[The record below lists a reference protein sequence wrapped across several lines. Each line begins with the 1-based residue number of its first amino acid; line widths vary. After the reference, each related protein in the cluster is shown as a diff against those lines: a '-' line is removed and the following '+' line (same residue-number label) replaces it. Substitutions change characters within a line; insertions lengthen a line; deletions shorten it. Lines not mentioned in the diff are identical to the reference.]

1 MSREPERVNSDT
13 SDPSR
18 LQMAGAFLSQA
29 SAAAGVRV
37 GGEEDGD
44 EKGEGERE
52 ETVACADSSV
62 SIFKGSIGKKKHTHT
77 HWALIDSMVARPW
90 EATREKSD
98 SGAQNTT
105 SKSAKENIG

>member
-1 MSREPERVNSDT
+1 
-13 SDPSR
+13 
-18 LQMAGAFLSQA
+18 MAGAFLSQA

-52 ETVACADSSV
+52 REETVACADSSV

-77 HWALIDSMVARPW
+77 HCALIDSMVARPW
-90 EATREKSD
+90 EAKRKKSD

>member
-18 LQMAGAFLSQA
+18 LQMAGAFFLSQA

-62 SIFKGSIGKKKHTHT
+62 SIF
-77 HWALIDSMVARPW
+77 
-90 EATREKSD
+90 
-98 SGAQNTT
+98 
-105 SKSAKENIG
+105 